1 MTLAAVLIAPNVP
14 IQLQQLPAPVVERG
28 SITIRT
34 LYSEVCGTDV
44 HLLRGKLA
52 GVPYPI
58 IPGHFS
64 VGEVVE
70 VGGAVKDIDGQ
81 RIQIGSIVTFLD
93 VHETCNSCWYCL
105 VAKTSTRCPE
115 RKVYGVTYSAEEGLL
130 GGWSELI
137 YLKPGVKVLTLPQ
150 EVSPERFIAGGCA
163 LPTALHAIDRAQIQ
177 IGDSVVVQGCGPV
190 GLSAAIL
197 ALMAGAGRV
206 MIIDKF
212 EARLAVARSFGI
224 DDAITI
230 SNELPQHHIERVLD
244 LTQGRGADVT
254 IEATGVPIAV
264 KQGIAMTRDGG
275 RYVIVGH
282 YTNTGEVL
290 LNPHLEINRKHI
302 EIRGTWGID
311 FSHFYRMLQLLK
323 RDRSRQYDIP
333 WENMISRFYRLD
345 EINQALADVE
355 QGVVLKAAI
364 QPNPQ

>member
-1 MTLAAVLIAPNVP
+1 MTLAAVLVAPNRP
-14 IQLQQLPAPVVERG
+14 IELQELPAPMVERG
-28 SITIRT
+28 GIVLKTI
-34 LYSEVCGTDV
+34 YSEVCGTDV
-44 HLLRGKLA
+44 HLLHGKLG

-70 VGGAVKDIDGQ
+70 VSGAVQDIDGQ
-81 RIQIGSIVTFLD
+81 SIRIGSVVTFLD

-115 RKVYGVTYSAEEGLL
+115 RKVYGVTYSAHEGLL

-137 YLKPGVKVLTLPQ
+137 YLKPGVKVLTLPAG
-150 EVSPERFIAGGCA
+150 VTPERFIAGGCA

-177 IGDSVVVQGCGPV
+177 IGESVVVQGSGPV

-212 EARLAVARSFGI
+212 ETRLKVAQSFGV
-224 DDAITI
+224 DDAIAI
-230 SNELPQHHIERVLD
+230 HNQAPRAHIERVLE

-264 KQGIAMTRDGG
+264 KEGIAMTRDGG
-275 RYVIVGH
+275 RYVVVGH

-302 EIRGTWGID
+302 DIRGTWGID
-311 FSHFYRMLQLLK
+311 FSHFYRMLQLLN
-323 RDRSRQYDIP
+323 RDRSHQHEIP

-345 EINQALADVE
+345 EVNQALQDVE
-355 QGVVLKAAI
+355 QGSVLKAAI
-364 QPNPQ
+364 QPNLA